1 MRARIK
7 SSAIV
12 SKAQKR
18 AVNDLLEVEMGK
30 QYQKVMRR
38 FFKLMCVSL
47 NEDFGFGKVRLMR
60 LISRISRV
68 AAEHAN
74 DEIYWTH
81 VDRRIEQLGLE
92 FSKEDE

>member
-30 QYQKVMRR
+30 QYQ
-38 FFKLMCVSL
+38 
-47 NEDFGFGKVRLMR
+47 
-60 LISRISRV
+60 
-68 AAEHAN
+68 
-74 DEIYWTH
+74 TH